1 MHRNVYNTHNRY
13 RNRNRS
19 QMKRF
24 LSVVLFVILVFLLG
38 IWLGKGRAGGE
49 RVFLETQ
56 LEEKTQKITQ
66 LQDEIMQSRAN
77 AQTAE
82 MRYTQL
88 QNDVLKELPFD
99 GPLRDLIEQLR
110 LRLDEGV
117 NPERLSFAIKAARPP
132 QNCTDPKIK
141 RFVLSTPVYQGPD
154 SQVEIDEN
162 VFVTGEGVSAKNE
175 NGSPEAW
182 YNPAKPIKMTFSSK
196 QGKTK
201 TKKGTLPFSDTMVVG
216 DKEYRFTLSEG
227 ARSFLKVTYDHCD
240 YP

>member
-1 MHRNVYNTHNRY
+1 MHKNVYNTHNRY

-19 QMKRF
+19 QVRRLFMSIMF
-24 LSVVLFVILVFLLG
+24 VLLVFLLG

-49 RVFLETQ
+49 RVFLDAQVKEKTAQ
-56 LEEKTQKITQ
+56 IVNLEEE
-66 LQDEIMQSRAN
+66 LMLSRSN

-99 GPLRDLIEQLR
+99 GPLRSLIEELR

-154 SQVEIDEN
+154 SKVEIDDN
-162 VFVTGEGVSAKNE
+162 VFLTGEGSSAKNDLIIS
-175 NGSPEAW
+175 N
-182 YNPAKPIKMTFSSK
+182 FS
-196 QGKTK
+196 
-201 TKKGTLPFSDTMVVG
+201 
-216 DKEYRFTLSEG
+216 
-227 ARSFLKVTYDHCD
+227 ARS
-240 YP
+240 

>member
-1 MHRNVYNTHNRY
+1 MHKNVYNTHNRY

-19 QMKRF
+19 QVRRLFMSIMF
-24 LSVVLFVILVFLLG
+24 VLLVFLLG

-49 RVFLETQ
+49 RVFLDAQVKEKTAQ
-56 LEEKTQKITQ
+56 IVNLEEE
-66 LQDEIMQSRAN
+66 LMLSRSN

-99 GPLRDLIEQLR
+99 GPLRSLIEELR

-154 SQVEIDEN
+154 SKVEIDDN
-162 VFVTGEGVSAKNE
+162 VFLTGEGSSAKNDK
-175 NGSPEAW
+175 GALEAW
-182 YNPAKPIKMTFSSK
+182 YNPAKPVKVTIQSK
-196 QGKTK
+196 DGKQKTK
-201 TKKGTLPFSDTMVVG
+201 NSTLPFSDTMVVG

-227 ARSFLKVTYDHCD
+227 ARSFVKVTYDHCD